1 MEAVFQR
8 HGRHS
13 MLGERGSMS
22 QVSAPSPV
30 VAQLLE
36 ARGVALIRPIAAGG
50 MSEVYEGLR
59 GKQRV
64 AIKLLHAASQTSQNL
79 ARALVHEAELM
90 QRLRHPNLI
99 EVLDAGQLSDDTYF
113 IIMPY
118 AAGGTLQQRLADLKT
133 RNRLMSERD
142 ALRVARCVAS
152 ALEYVH
158 AEGVIHRDIKPSNI
172 LFMTT
177 RNAAKLADFGVAE
190 NVEEAVIRA
199 GAANR
204 PLVLGTPKYA
214 APEQA
219 QGRADVRSD
228 IYALGIVLYEMLSGA
243 PPFEGESPGELARLH
258 ATASL
263 PSLTRWVSPDT
274 LNVIARATAKNP
286 LYRFQSAREMREAI
300 ERAIVW
306 LPARQLGRDL
316 QRAARRFVLPLLAAV
331 GAAVLLLTCICSIL
345 VMIFADRLETYLSAE
360 QTWSL
365 PAAGVENRL
374 SRSEAQ
380 RIAGAAAEHATFGLM
395 TVSDVVLGPT
405 TNRVELGLRV
415 FWSEPVSMVV
425 WLTAPD
431 GIPSITVVSIGPAR
445 LPVISDAI
453 EGAVNRGVLVS
464 WQRLGRRLRS
474 IAITPGGEMIYVL
487 V

>member
-1 MEAVFQR
+1 
-8 HGRHS
+8 
-13 MLGERGSMS
+13 MLEERTGMS
-22 QVSAPSPV
+22 QVSAPSPSPV

-36 ARGVALIRPIAAGG
+36 ARGIARIRLIATGG
-50 MSEVYEGLR
+50 MSEVYEGMR
-59 GKQRV
+59 GKQRIAV
-64 AIKLLHAASQTSQNL
+64 KLLRAASQTSRNL
-79 ARALVHEAELM
+79 ACALVHEAELM
-90 QRLRHPNLI
+90 QHLRHPNLI

-113 IIMPY
+113 VIMPY

-133 RNRLMSERD
+133 RNQLMSERD
-142 ALRVARCVAS
+142 ALRVARCIAS

-158 AEGVIHRDIKPSNI
+158 AEGIIHRDIKPSNI
-172 LFMTT
+172 LFMAT
-177 RNAAKLADFGVAE
+177 RDAAKLADFSVAE

-199 GAANR
+199 GAAGQ

-243 PPFEGESPGELARLH
+243 PPFEGESPSKLARLH
-258 ATASL
+258 ATAPL
-263 PSLTRWVSPDT
+263 PRLARWVSPET

-286 LYRFQSAREMREAI
+286 LHRFQSAREMREAI

-306 LPARQLGRDL
+306 LPARQLERAL

-331 GAAVLLLTCICSIL
+331 GAAVILLICVCLISA
-345 VMIFADRLETYLSAE
+345 MIFADRLETYLSAE

-380 RIAGAAAEHATFGLM
+380 RIAGAAAEHVTFGLM
-395 TVSDVVLGPT
+395 TVSDVILGPT

-425 WLTAPD
+425 WLTALD
-431 GIPSITVVSIGPAR
+431 GIPGITVVSIGPAR

-487 V
+487 A

>member
-1 MEAVFQR
+1 
-8 HGRHS
+8 
-13 MLGERGSMS
+13 MLEERTSMS
-22 QVSAPSPV
+22 QVPAPSPSPV

-36 ARGVALIRPIAAGG
+36 ARGIALIRQIATGG
-50 MSEVYEGLR
+50 MSEVYEGRR

-64 AIKLLHAASQTSQNL
+64 AIKLFRPVSQTSQNL
-79 ARALVHEAELM
+79 ARALVREAELM
-90 QRLRHPNLI
+90 QRLHHPNLI
-99 EVLDAGQLSDDTYF
+99 EVLDAGQLSDDTYI

-118 AAGGTLQQRLADLKT
+118 AAGGTLQQRLADLKK
-133 RNRLMSERD
+133 RNQRMSERD

-158 AEGVIHRDIKPSNI
+158 AEGIIHRDIKPSNI
-172 LFMTT
+172 LFMAT
-177 RNAAKLADFGVAE
+177 RGAAKLADFSVAE
-190 NVEEAVIRA
+190 NVEEAVIPA
-199 GAANR
+199 GAAGQL
-204 PLVLGTPKYA
+204 LVLGTPKYA

-228 IYALGIVLYEMLSGA
+228 IYGLGIVLYEMLAGA
-243 PPFEGESPGELARLH
+243 PPFESESPSELVRLH

-263 PSLTRWVSPDT
+263 PPLVRQVSAET

-306 LPARQLGRDL
+306 LPARQLERAL
-316 QRAARRFVLPLLAAV
+316 QQAARRFVLPLLAAV
-331 GAAVLLLTCICSIL
+331 GAAALLLICACLIL
-345 VMIFADRLETYLSAE
+345 AMIVADRLEGYLSAE

-380 RIAGAAAEHATFGLM
+380 RIAGAAAEHVTFGLM

-415 FWSEPVSMVV
+415 FWSQPVSMVV

-431 GIPSITVVSIGPAR
+431 GIPSIIVVSIGASD

-453 EGAVNRGVLVS
+453 EDAVNRGVLVS

-474 IAITPGGEMIYVL
+474 IAITPDGEMIYVL
-487 V
+487 A